1 MKSTPLRSLSN
12 RSCASRPS
20 TSSHLLKMTG
30 DAVRSLA
37 TSLRRAHFFND
48 RRRAMGAKV
57 LRLDGGG
64 GVGHQGLWIAL
75 GIIMGNA
82 FTPRS
87 AGSDQYMDS
96 LSHLND
102 H

>member
-1 MKSTPLRSLSN
+1 
-12 RSCASRPS
+12 
-20 TSSHLLKMTG
+20 
-30 DAVRSLA
+30 
-37 TSLRRAHFFND
+37 
-48 RRRAMGAKV
+48 MGAKV
-57 LRLDGGG
+57 LRLDGGGGVG